1 MTIHQEVHIRGSP
14 KDIYDLLLNSAR
26 FQAMTG
32 GRSAHISTHE
42 GGEVS
47 LFGGDIEARNIE
59 LVPNRRI
66 VQTWRSRHWAEGI
79 YSIVRFEFEADGTG
93 TKLTFDQ
100 NGYPKL
106 AHGMLENGWAK
117 MYWEPMNRA
126 LTHH

>member
-1 MTIHQEVHIRGSP
+1 MTIHQEVHFKGTP

-47 LFGGDIEARNIE
+47 MFGGDIEARNVE

-66 VQTWRSRHWAEGI
+66 VQTWRSRAWPEG
-79 YSIVRFEFEADGTG
+79 T
-93 TKLTFDQ
+93 LTTRPDE
-100 NGYPKL
+100 GCLPLPMTPPKTRL
-106 AHGMLENGWAK
+106 S
-117 MYWEPMNRA
+117 
-126 LTHH
+126 

>member
-1 MTIHQEVHIRGSP
+1 MTIHQEVHLKGTP

-47 LFGGDIEARNIE
+47 IFGGDIEARNIE

-66 VQTWRSRHWAEGI
+66 VQTWRSRAWPEGI
-79 YSIVRFEFEADGTG
+79 FSIVRFELQADGTG
-93 TKLTFDQ
+93 TRLVFDQ
-100 NGYPKL
+100 SGYPRSTH
-106 AHGMLENGWAK
+106 AMLDEGWEK
-117 MYWEPMNRA
+117 MYWEPMNKA

>member
-1 MTIHQEVHIRGSP
+1 MTIHQEVHIKGSP
-14 KDIYDLLLNSAR
+14 KNIYELLLDSTR

-32 GRSAHISTHE
+32 GRAAHISTHE

-47 LFGGDIEARNIE
+47 MFGGDIEARNVE

-66 VQTWRSRHWAEGI
+66 VQAWRSRVWPEGT
-79 YSIVRFEFEADGTG
+79 YSIVRFELQADGTG
-93 TKLTFDQ
+93 TRLTFDQ
-100 NGYPKL
+100 AGYPRS
-106 AHGMLENGWAK
+106 AHATLDEGWPK